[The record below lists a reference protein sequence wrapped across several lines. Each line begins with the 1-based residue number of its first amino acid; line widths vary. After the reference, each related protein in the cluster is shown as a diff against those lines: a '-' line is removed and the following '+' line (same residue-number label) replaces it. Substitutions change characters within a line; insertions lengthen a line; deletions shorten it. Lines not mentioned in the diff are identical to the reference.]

1 MISPYPQF
9 YKSTNVIA
17 VGNYG
22 FAISNIS
29 SFTSST
35 LNPNLSY
42 QIYNI
47 IYYTLCSN
55 FYIIGLKN
63 IFITNES
70 IAGLWY
76 TFNILQKYY
85 IAY

>member
-17 VGNYG
+17 VGNVG

-47 IYYTLCSN
+47 INILYVL
-55 FYIIGLKN
+55 
-63 IFITNES
+63 IFI
-70 IAGLWY
+70 
-76 TFNILQKYY
+76 
-85 IAY
+85 